1 MNEGEYDLKN
11 NSHILSLIFVPF
23 LLLWQKFGYFFFA
36 KRVNCFAIFYCS
48 ALYRN
53 NATSSQGFSFAVP
66 FSAKLKRRRCLL
78 DFFV

>member
-36 KRVNCFAIFYCS
+36 KRVNCLAI
-48 ALYRN
+48 L
-53 NATSSQGFSFAVP
+53 
-66 FSAKLKRRRCLL
+66 
-78 DFFV
+78 